1 MDEKE
6 QCRRPTGEL
15 GRMVLDGMNSHHVPL
30 WNEALSRMPEDADSV
45 LDIGCGGGGF
55 LRRLRGKYPG
65 AMLHGIDISEDAVA
79 MTSETNAGDER
90 LELRVTFVES
100 LPFGDGSFDIVTAME
115 TYFFWPDAEQ
125 GLREASRVLAPG
137 GTLAVASEVGLGG
150 DDEEEV
156 LRICGE
162 YGMTLLPD
170 GEILRIMND
179 AGLDAEVFR
188 TEPGAVYIGR
198 KRSV

>member
-15 GRMVLDGMNSHHVPL
+15 GRKVLDGMNSHHVPL
-30 WNEALSRMPEDADSV
+30 WNEALSRMPEHAGSV

-55 LRRLRGKYPG
+55 LRKLRGRYPG
-65 AMLHGIDISEDAVA
+65 AELHGIDISEDAVA

-90 LELRVTFVES
+90 LQLRVASVES
-100 LPFGDGSFDIVTAME
+100 LPFGDGSFDAVTAME

-125 GLREASRVLAPG
+125 GLREASRVLSPG
-137 GTLAVASEVGLGG
+137 GTLVVASEVGLGG
-150 DDEEEV
+150 DDEEDV
-156 LRICGE
+156 LGICEE

-170 GEILRIMND
+170 DEIIRIMDD
-179 AGLDAEVFR
+179 AGLDAEAFR
-188 TEPGAVYIGR
+188 TDPGVVYIGK
-198 KRSV
+198 KRSA